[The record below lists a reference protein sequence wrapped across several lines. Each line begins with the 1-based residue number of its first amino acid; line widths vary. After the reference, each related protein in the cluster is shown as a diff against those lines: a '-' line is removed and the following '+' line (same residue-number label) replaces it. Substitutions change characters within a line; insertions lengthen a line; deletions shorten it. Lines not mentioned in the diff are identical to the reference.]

1 MYFMYREVP
10 RANGMTEASVFA
22 LDTAQQARKIET
34 VSLPQLWSA
43 PVRGDEPEAL
53 FAAIALGALLV
64 VTLAG
69 LLQAW
74 L

>member
-10 RANGMTEASVFA
+10 RANAMTEASVSA
-22 LDTAQQARKIET
+22 LDTAQQARKIQT
-34 VSLPQLWSA
+34 ASLPQVKSA
-43 PVRGDEPEAL
+43 PVLADEAL

-64 VTLAG
+64 ITLAG

>member
-10 RANGMTEASVFA
+10 RANGMTEAGVYA

-34 VSLPQLWSA
+34 ASLPQVRSA
-43 PVRGDEPEAL
+43 PVLGDEPEAL
-53 FAAIALGALLV
+53 FAAISLGALLV
-64 VTLAG
+64 ITLAG
-69 LLQAW
+69 LVQAW